1 MAKYKAPPML
11 PNVHLNP
18 NHRYACMDR
27 EPVTPTRYTM
37 QDGWTDDGRRAIV
50 DWETQWLELE
60 DKCGH
65 SYRKSDPACT
75 GCKWR

>member
-1 MAKYKAPPML
+1 MAKYKAPPMP
-11 PNVHLNP
+11 PNVHLDP

-27 EPVTPTRYTM
+27 EPVTPIRYTM

-60 DKCGH
+60 DECGH